1 MMGYLAKR
9 LAWGLLVMTTVVT
22 VVFVLVVKA
31 GDPAATTLGPRASAE
46 QIRDFRRSKGLDQP
60 FLSQFGSYLGVSL
73 CVRHD
78 SPRYMQNGHRGRCG
92 ILQGDLGESYLHHE
106 PVARVIGYRMPRT
119 VLLGL
124 MSMLFE
130 LLFGLG
136 AGIAAALRRNTWTD
150 TGLMF
155 GTFLGISLPTYVS
168 GPLVLLVFSF
178 LLGWFPV
185 GGYGVTPLDHVYHA
199 VLPSLVL
206 AVAGAAT
213 YARLM
218 RSELVE
224 TLRYD
229 YVRTARAKG
238 LSERVVVARHAVR
251 NAMLPVVTV
260 LGLSFPALVSG
271 AIITEKVFAWPG
283 LGLLTIEAIYNLDV
297 PTVMA
302 VVLMFAITVQVGNF
316 LADLAVAALDPRIRL
331 GERG

>member
-1 MMGYLAKR
+1 MMRYLAKR
-9 LAWGLLVMTTVVT
+9 LAWGLLVMSTVIT

-31 GDPAATTLGPRASAE
+31 GDPAATTLGPRASVE
-46 QIRDFRRSKGLDQP
+46 QIQDFRRNKGLDQP
-60 FLSQFGSYLGVSL
+60 FAFQFGSYLGITP
-73 CVRHD
+73 CVRRD
-78 SPRYMQNGHRGRCG
+78 SPRYGTDSDRGHCG

-106 PVARVIGYRMPRT
+106 PVARVIGYRLPRT
-119 VLLGL
+119 LLLGV
-124 MSMLFE
+124 MAMFFE
-130 LLFGLG
+130 LVFGLG
-136 AGIAAALRRNTWTD
+136 AGIVAALRRNTWTD

-168 GPLVLLVFSF
+168 GPLVLLLFGF

-185 GGYGVTPLDHVYHA
+185 GGYGVTTLDHLHHA
-199 VLPSLVL
+199 VLPALVL

-213 YARLM
+213 YARLL

-224 TLRYD
+224 TLRHD

-238 LSERVVVARHAVR
+238 LPEGKVVFKHAVR
-251 NAMLPVVTV
+251 NAMLPVATV

-283 LGLLTIEAIYNLDV
+283 LGLLTIESIYNLDV
-297 PTVMA
+297 PMVMA

-331 GERG
+331 GERS

>member
-1 MMGYLAKR
+1 MMRYLAKR
-9 LAWGLLVMTTVVT
+9 LAWGLLVMSTVVT

-46 QIRDFRRSKGLDQP
+46 QIRDFRRNKGLDQP
-60 FLSQFGSYLGVSL
+60 FVSQFGSYLGVTP
-73 CVRHD
+73 CVRRD
-78 SPRYMQNGHRGRCG
+78 SPRYGSDGERGHCG

-106 PVARVIGYRMPRT
+106 PVARVIGYRLPRT
-119 VLLGL
+119 LLLGV
-124 MSMLFE
+124 MAMLFE
-130 LLFGLG
+130 LAFGLG
-136 AGIAAALRRNTWTD
+136 AGIVAALRRNTWAD

-168 GPLVLLVFSF
+168 GPLVLLLFGF

-185 GGYGVTPLDHVYHA
+185 GGYGVTMLDHLHHA
-199 VLPSLVL
+199 VLPALVL

-213 YARLM
+213 YARLL

-224 TLRYD
+224 TLRHD

-238 LSERVVVARHAVR
+238 IREGEVVFKHAIR
-251 NAMLPVVTV
+251 NALLPVATV

-283 LGLLTIEAIYNLDV
+283 LGLLTIESIYNLDV
-297 PTVMA
+297 PMIMA

-331 GERG
+331 GERS

>member
-1 MMGYLAKR
+1 MMRYLAKR
-9 LAWGLLVMTTVVT
+9 LAWGVLVMTTVVT

-46 QIRDFRRSKGLDQP
+46 QIRDFRRNKGLDRP
-60 FLSQFGSYLGVSL
+60 FLAQFGSYLGASP
-73 CVRHD
+73 CVRRD
-78 SPRYMQNGHRGRCG
+78 SPRYDGGRGHCG
-92 ILQGDLGESYLHHE
+92 LLQGDLGESYLHRE

-119 VLLGL
+119 VLLGV
-124 MSMLFE
+124 MAMLFE
-130 LLFGLG
+130 LLFGLS
-136 AGIAAALRRNTWTD
+136 AGIAAALRRNTWAD

-168 GPLVLLVFSF
+168 GPIVLLFFGF

-224 TLRYD
+224 ALRYD

-238 LSERVVVARHAVR
+238 LSEGVVVTKHAVR

-297 PTVMA
+297 PTIMA
-302 VVLMFAITVQVGNF
+302 VVLMFAITVQIGNL
-316 LADLAVAALDPRIRL
+316 LADVAVATLDPRIRL
-331 GERG
+331 GER